1 VKEKQIIHKERLK
14 MKEYTE
20 MAKKTFNIWDI
31 KEKGCLSANDLISA
45 FIKIG
50 LSEDINFAKQIVNKI

>member
-1 VKEKQIIHKERLK
+1 MIHKERLK
-14 MKEYTE
+14 MKEYTD

-31 KEKGCLSANDLISA
+31 KEKGSLSANELISA

-50 LSEDINFAKQIVNKI
+50 LSEDINFAKQIINKI

>member
-1 VKEKQIIHKERLK
+1 MIHKERLK
-14 MKEYTE
+14 MKGYTE

-31 KEKGCLSANDLISA
+31 KEKGSLSANELISA

-50 LSEDINFAKQIVNKI
+50 LSEDINFAK

>member
-1 VKEKQIIHKERLK
+1 MIHKERLK

-50 LSEDINFAKQIVNKI
+50 LSEDINFAK